1 MSHNIITVNAQAPDR
16 VGAVPQALED
26 LSDVPTLNATN
37 GQALGWGAGATLEA
51 SDLPAPYGIAG
62 SMWQSGGGW
71 GGSHTYA
78 VGEGAYWRHPS
89 QMLNVNTNKISFA
102 SGTWVTQ
109 WTLQAGTYLMKWDI
123 PFQPSASSASAV
135 LRLKDVT
142 NNQYLG
148 AKIKIGDGRSS
159 NHFTALVS
167 PSSAT
172 TYQWEILSITGAM
185 YLPNAQTYQSFQA
198 AFLEV

>member
-1 MSHNIITVNAQAPDR
+1 MSHNANKVNAKEPNRAG
-16 VGAVPQALED
+16 VVSQALED
-26 LSDVPTLNATN
+26 LSDVPTLSATN
-37 GQALGWGAGATLEA
+37 GQVLGWSAGPTVDAIDMP
-51 SDLPAPYGIAG
+51 SPYDIAG

-71 GGSHTYA
+71 GGGHIYS
-78 VGEGAYWRHPS
+78 VGDGAYWRAAS
-89 QMLNVNTNKISFA
+89 LTLNLDATKISLQ
-102 SGTWVTQ
+102 SGTWITQ

-123 PFQPSASSASAV
+123 PFQASASSSSAV
-135 LRLKDVT
+135 LRLKDIT

-148 AKIKIGDGRSS
+148 AKIQIGDGRSS
-159 NHFTALVS
+159 NHFMTLVS

-172 TYQWEILSITGAM
+172 TYHWEFLSITGAI